1 MPKIILTTTIKADK
15 LIVFDLAR
23 SIDLHKISTE
33 NTKET
38 AISGRTSGLICL
50 NESVVWRAKHFGF
63 YHILTSK
70 ITAYNF
76 PNYFTDE
83 MVTGIFKSFK
93 HEHHFKDIH
102 GVTVMTDI
110 FSFVSPFGILGKL
123 ANYLFLKK
131 YMTNFLRDRNQVIKE
146 FAESNKWKSVLQKN

>member
-1 MPKIILTTTIKADK
+1 MSKNT
-15 LIVFDLAR
+15 
-23 SIDLHKISTE
+23 SISL
-33 NTKET
+33 
-38 AISGRTSGLICL
+38 G
-50 NESVVWRAKHFGF
+50 
-63 YHILTSK
+63 
-70 ITAYNF
+70 
-76 PNYFTDE
+76 NYFTDE

-146 FAESNKWKSVLQKN
+146 FAESNKWKTVLQKN